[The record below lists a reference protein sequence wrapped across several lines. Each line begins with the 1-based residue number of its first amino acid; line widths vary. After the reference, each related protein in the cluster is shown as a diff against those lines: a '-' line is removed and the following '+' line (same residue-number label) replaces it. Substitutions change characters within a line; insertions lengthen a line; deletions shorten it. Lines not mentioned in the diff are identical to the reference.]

1 MRFSS
6 TTPYIIVGLT
16 RNGARFRPS
25 DWAERLCGV
34 LSAFGAEKKMKYSR
48 YVGPGH
54 YNNEKAVFVD
64 GQLYEIEP
72 MAYRFVLNF
81 AQDNDLQLI
90 EGVCP
95 IAGAPRSA

>member
-1 MRFSS
+1 MTTSES
-6 TTPYIIVGLT
+6 TTFIIVGLT
-16 RNGARFRPS
+16 KQGKKFRPS

-54 YNNEKAVFVD
+54 YNDEKAVFVD
-64 GQLYEIEP
+64 GQLYDIEP

-90 EGVCP
+90 EGACP
-95 IAGAPRSA
+95 ITGKEK